1 MEKEAGVWELLE
13 RVPVDWSEPW
23 IIGLLGFHLLCFI
36 LTCLSFKCYKLQ
48 IALFFLMV
56 GLVSCAEYIN
66 EVAAVNWK
74 ITKPAPRTLT
84 RNMQLKVHQSESRKS
99 IIPSSIA
106 FIRRLY
112 SRQQYF
118 DSSGMFISLAFSAPL
133 LCNTIIIV
141 VHWVYKTLSVMTEL
155 KTLQKKRKAAKDSK
169 KEK

>member
-13 RVPVDWSEPW
+13 RVPIDWSEPW

-36 LTCLSFKCYKLQ
+36 LTLISFKFYKFQ
-48 IALFFLMV
+48 IAHFLLMV

-66 EVAAVNWK
+66 EVAALNWK
-74 ITKPAPRTLT
+74 
-84 RNMQLKVHQSESRKS
+84 
-99 IIPSSIA
+99 
-106 FIRRLY
+106 LY
-112 SRQQYF
+112 SKQQYF

-155 KTLQKKRKAAKDSK
+155 KTLQKKKKAAKERK
-169 KEK
+169 KQN

>member
-13 RVPVDWSEPW
+13 RVPIDWSEPW
-23 IIGLLGFHLLCFI
+23 IIGLLGFHLLFFI
-36 LTCLSFKCYKLQ
+36 LTCISFKCYKLQ

-74 ITKPAPRTLT
+74 
-84 RNMQLKVHQSESRKS
+84 
-99 IIPSSIA
+99 
-106 FIRRLY
+106 LY

-118 DSSGMFISLAFSAPL
+118 DSSGMFISLVFSAPL

>member
-74 ITKPAPRTLT
+74 
-84 RNMQLKVHQSESRKS
+84 
-99 IIPSSIA
+99 
-106 FIRRLY
+106 LY